1 MNFVLGIYL
10 QTKGFSVKTLEG
22 QRFFF
27 SRHVQP
33 TFCVAQQIPSTIKLQ
48 KITNFKLEGQSVDS
62 LKPRIRP
69 RSLNE
74 SFTLAYSRIKP
85 LKRVACNA
93 LVVRLSEDFLLVSRG
108 EVSQRVT
115 RQDNQLHFPKVRLEI
130 GRKGCLLLAQSCTTA
145 SRILL
150 NARRAKVLR

>member
-22 QRFFF
+22 QRFFL

-33 TFCVAQQIPSTIKLQ
+33 TFCVAQQIPSIIKLQ
-48 KITNFKLEGQSVDS
+48 KITNLKLE
-62 LKPRIRP
+62 LPRIRP

-74 SFTLAYSRIKP
+74 SFTLAYSRVKP

-93 LVVRLSEDFLLVSRG
+93 LIIILSEDFLLVSRG
-108 EVSQRVT
+108 EVSQRGT
-115 RQDNQLHFPKVRLEI
+115 RQENQLHFPKVRLEI
-130 GRKGCLLLAQSCTTA
+130 GRKGCLLMAQSCTTA

-150 NARRAKVLR
+150 NARREKVLR